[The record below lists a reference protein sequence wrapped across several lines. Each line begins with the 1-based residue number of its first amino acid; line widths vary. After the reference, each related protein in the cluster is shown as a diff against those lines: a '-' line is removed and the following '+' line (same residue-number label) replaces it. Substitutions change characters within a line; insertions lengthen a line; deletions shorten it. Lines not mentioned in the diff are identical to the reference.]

1 MYRILG
7 KCIDAA
13 LVNSVGHLADVF
25 NLIPFTF
32 QWLHGKEVKALW
44 TAALVNQAENDNDET
59 HGMTT
64 MTEERWGLVDKGDQR
79 QIDTIF
85 NEHLGPVVRKL
96 ISANPGLNFA
106 QGFWFSCLKAL
117 LLLITS
123 DSLKA
128 AKAKLLCEN
137 NLLESASLWIK
148 SDFKNRT
155 NPGLA

>member
-1 MYRILG
+1 MRTKMLILS
-7 KCIDAA
+7 K
-13 LVNSVGHLADVF
+13 VS
-25 NLIPFTF
+25 P
-32 QWLHGKEVKALW
+32 
-44 TAALVNQAENDNDET
+44 
-59 HGMTT
+59 
-64 MTEERWGLVDKGDQR
+64 
-79 QIDTIF
+79 
-85 NEHLGPVVRKL
+85 GPGSVRKP

-106 QGFWFSCLKAL
+106 QGFRFSCLKAL
-117 LLLITS
+117 LLLIIS

>member
-1 MYRILG
+1 MLFI
-7 KCIDAA
+7 KQ
-13 LVNSVGHLADVF
+13 GHRLYST
-25 NLIPFTF
+25 LIKWTF
-32 QWLHGKEVKALW
+32 WSYK
-44 TAALVNQAENDNDET
+44 
-59 HGMTT
+59 
-64 MTEERWGLVDKGDQR
+64 
-79 QIDTIF
+79 
-85 NEHLGPVVRKL
+85 NEHKGPVVRKP

-117 LLLITS
+117 LLLIIS